1 MRSTGGGGGGGT
13 IVIDPEGLRRSAAL
27 LNEGS
32 EAYRAIAARLR
43 GTAFP
48 EMPSGVAAVV
58 TAAVNDASQSLAAEA
73 PQLAEWATELRT
85 RALWAEIADRL
96 SAGYDLEGP
105 YLDAFKAGMASGALL
120 RYAEPWQADLA
131 RAYAEQLRKDEEGS
145 GGILGFFEDVGG
157 GIVDFATGAWDAV
170 RDPFVM
176 LYDLTPLNDD
186 WTDHWS
192 ALGHG
197 LAYGVTHPV
206 EFGKALIALDALEER
221 GVAYWL
227 GNLAPTVAAT
237 ILSGGAAAG
246 VRGASTTSRMAA
258 TGSRLLTATAD
269 GERLLATSNRLKTLL
284 SGTGHRFEHGVTRP
298 GPLTAEGLSLAELR
312 ASPAQTF
319 AAGKYDMVAS
329 SEPYVVFKAGEHPGG
344 RFFSF
349 DPPLSEAQAR
359 IDSAVKPIWTD
370 ARGNYL
376 GSSPIDKGYAFVV
389 ENPRHPVPMG
399 PVGHQGGVYLGG
411 PDRIQ
416 IYIDDRAASGLRLVE
431 EWPLNDPPDWVRGLR
446 GAQP

>member
-1 MRSTGGGGGGGT
+1 VRSTGGGGGGGT
-13 IVIDPEGLRRSAAL
+13 IVIDPDGLRRGAAL
-27 LNEGS
+27 LLEGS
-32 EAYRAIAARLR
+32 EAYRSLGSRLT

-48 EMPSGVAAVV
+48 EMPAGVGSVV
-58 TAAVNDASQSLAAEA
+58 TAAVTEAGQSLATEA

-131 RAYAEQLRKDEEGS
+131 RAYAEKLREDEDD
-145 GGILGFFEDVGG
+145 GGILGFFKDVGE

-170 RDPFVM
+170 KDPFVM

-186 WTDHWS
+186 WTEKWS
-192 ALGHG
+192 ALGQG

-246 VRGASTTSRMAA
+246 VRGATTTSRMAA

-269 GERLLATSNRLKTLL
+269 GERLLATSSRLKRLL
-284 SGTGHRFEHGVTRP
+284 SATGHQFEHDVMRP
-298 GPLTAEGLSLAELR
+298 GVLTPEGASLAELR
-312 ASPAQTF
+312 ASAAQTF
-319 AAGKYDMVAS
+319 AGGKYDLVSS

-349 DPPLSEAQAR
+349 DPPLGEAQTR
-359 IDSAVKPIWTD
+359 IDSAVKPVWTD
-370 ARGNYL
+370 AHGNYL
-376 GSSPIDKGYAFVV
+376 GSSPLEKGYAFVV
-389 ENPRHPVPMG
+389 ENPQHPLPMG
-399 PVGHQGGVYLGG
+399 PVGNQGGVYLGG

-431 EWPLNDPPDWVRGLR
+431 EWPLGDAPDWVREAA
-446 GAQP
+446 GAHR